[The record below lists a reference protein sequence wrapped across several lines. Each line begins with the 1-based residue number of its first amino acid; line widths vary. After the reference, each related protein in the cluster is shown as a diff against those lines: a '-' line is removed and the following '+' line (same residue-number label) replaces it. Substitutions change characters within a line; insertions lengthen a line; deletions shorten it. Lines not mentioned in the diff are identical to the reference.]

1 MSLILLRHS
10 KPVGADGLCYGRT
23 DLLPDDSF
31 DAQIARLADDL
42 PPVVR
47 ILSSPLTR
55 CRLMAEALGAL
66 RGLPPVIDDRLVEM
80 DFGAWEGQPWD
91 AIARAELDA
100 WADDF
105 LHARP
110 HGGESVA
117 QLGARVRAALTDAMA
132 GDTPALIVAH
142 AGVIKAALVA
152 AGDPK
157 GWHVETGF
165 AQWRQVQP

>member
-31 DAQIARLADDL
+31 DAQIARLRTEL
-42 PPVVR
+42 PPVCR

-55 CRLMAEALGAL
+55 CRMMAEALGTHLDLAPIL
-66 RGLPPVIDDRLVEM
+66 DPRLVEM
-80 DFGAWEGQPWD
+80 DFGAWEGLAWD
-91 AIARAELDA
+91 AIPRAELDA
-100 WADDF
+100 WAADF

-117 QLGARVRAALTDAMA
+117 QLGARTAAALTEAA
-132 GDTPALIVAH
+132 QGETPALVVAH
-142 AGVIKAALVA
+142 AGIIKAALVA

-165 AQWRQVQP
+165 AQWRAVTL